1 MVFRRRSKRTIS
13 QILLG
18 IIYPRGGWRR
28 AMNYMGHRLSRLP
41 DTPERIARGIAAGM
55 MSSFTPLFG
64 LHFIAAALFAR
75 AIRGNILASLLGTFL
90 GNPFTFPII
99 AEVSVQLGNWILGQG
114 GGMHFPQIMAAM
126 GYAWAE
132 LWYNF
137 VAIVT
142 GGDPN
147 WFRLRL
153 FFFRVFLPYLV
164 GCIVPGLMVSTLV
177 YFVSVPL
184 IRRYQTRRRNKLR
197 DRFVR
202 TRQAAAAR
210 GAGPAA
216 TGAPPPAPDQSPDQ
230 SPDQPQDR
238 PLKQPPRDPDV

>member
-1 MVFRRRSKRTIS
+1 MS
-13 QILLG
+13 
-18 IIYPRGGWRR
+18 
-28 AMNYMGHRLSRLP
+28 YMGHRLSRLP

-55 MSSFTPLFG
+55 MSSFTPFFG
-64 LHFIAAALFAR
+64 LHFIFAALFAR
-75 AIRGNILASLLGTFL
+75 AIRGNILAALLGTFL

-99 AEVSVQLGNWILGQG
+99 AEVSVQLGAWILGQG

-153 FFFRVFLPYLV
+153 FFFRVFLPYMT
-164 GCIVPGLMVSTLV
+164 GCLVPGLIVSTAV

-197 DRFVR
+197 ERFAR
-202 TRQAAAAR
+202 SRQVAAAR
-210 GAGPAA
+210 EAGLAEQAA
-216 TGAPPPAPDQSPDQ
+216 SP
-230 SPDQPQDR
+230 SGP
-238 PLKQPPRDPDV
+238 KGPPRGGSEAPGERPGRQRE